1 MMAIGFM
8 MGALTATF
16 VIFGTLYL
24 FAQRSPANSRIV
36 SPAPPAKRHVRPT
49 YTQPRY

>member
-1 MMAIGFM
+1 MMAIGFV

-24 FAQRSPANSRIV
+24 FSQRSPANSRIV
-36 SPAPPAKRHVRPT
+36 LPAPSAKRPIRPT
-49 YTQPRY
+49 YTQQRY

>member
-1 MMAIGFM
+1 MMAIGFV

-24 FAQRSPANSRIV
+24 FSQRSPVNSRIV
-36 SPAPPAKRHVRPT
+36 LPAPHAKRQVRST
-49 YTQPRY
+49 YTQQRY